1 MYLVRLPLLG
11 ATATMDGILASLGVR
26 ATHAMVAVALGKDAY
41 NYKVHHI

>member
-26 ATHAMVAVALGKDAY
+26 ATHAMVAVAFG
-41 NYKVHHI
+41 VHEVEAGAA